1 MPLRTTDTNTTGLQ
15 MHAVTEPDRHC
26 SQYRCKEPVAVY
38 VWRYHPEHAR
48 PGALLCR
55 RHAELLLGEARVLTL
70 GLG

>member
-1 MPLRTTDTNTTGLQ
+1 
-15 MHAVTEPDRHC
+15 
-26 SQYRCKEPVAVY
+26 
-38 VWRYHPEHAR
+38 VWKYQPEHAR